1 MVNLSQ
7 LESHLWESA
16 NILRGP
22 VDAADF
28 KTYVFPLLFFK
39 RISDVHDEEYQAALT
54 ESGGDEEYAKFPQ
67 NYRFQI
73 PEDCHWEDVRTVAS
87 NVGQALQRAMRG
99 IEKANPETLYGI
111 FGDASW
117 TNKDRLPDSLLRD
130 LIEHFSRINLGN
142 QAAQADILG
151 QSYEYLIKK
160 FADATNKKAGEF
172 YTPRPVVR
180 LMVNML
186 DPKEGESI
194 YDPTCGTGGMLLE
207 AVHHVKEN
215 HGDDRT
221 LWGKLFGQEKNLT
234 TSAIARMNL
243 FLHGASDFQI
253 VRGDTL
259 RNPAFFAGDNLATF
273 DCVIANPPFSLEK
286 WGEEVWT
293 SDPFG
298 RNVAGMPPGK
308 SGDYA
313 WVQHMIKSMAPKTG
327 RMAVVLPHGALFRM
341 GKEGEIREKILGMDL
356 LEAVIG
362 LGPNLFYGTGLAA
375 CILIF
380 RQRKKP
386 DRKRKVLIVDAS
398 KEFKTGRA
406 QNELLPEHV
415 ERIYQWYRKY
425 QDVSGIARVVTL
437 EEIAGNDH
445 NLNIPR
451 YVEPKNDQV
460 VLTVD
465 AALKQLQMSATAA
478 FSAEDKL
485 IAILQKEELLT
496 TSPKKA

>member
-1 MVNLSQ
+1 MERSIPVSLTQ
-7 LESHLWESA
+7 LESHLWEAA

-39 RISDVHDEEYQAALT
+39 RINDVRDEEYRSALA
-54 ESGGDEEYAKFPQ
+54 EADGDEEYALFPQ

-73 PEDCHWEDVRTVAS
+73 PDRCHWEDVRAKTT
-87 NVGQALQRAMRG
+87 NVGQALQKAMRG
-99 IEKANPETLYGI
+99 IEQANPETLYGI
-111 FGDASW
+111 FGDAQW

-130 LIEHFSRINLGN
+130 LIEHFSRISLGN
-142 QAAQADILG
+142 EAAQADILG

-160 FADATNKKAGEF
+160 FADVTNKKAGEF
-172 YTPRPVVR
+172 YTPRSVVR
-180 LMVNML
+180 LMVNIL
-186 DPKEGESI
+186 DPREGESI
-194 YDPTCGTGGMLLE
+194 YDPACGTGGMLLE
-207 AVHHVKEN
+207 AIHHVKEN

-221 LWGKLFGQEKNLT
+221 LWGKLFGQERNLT
-234 TSAIARMNL
+234 TAAIARMNL
-243 FLHGASDFQI
+243 FLHGAADFQI

-259 RNPAFFAGDNLATF
+259 RNPAFFSGDSLGTF

-293 SDPFG
+293 SDPYG
-298 RNVAGMPPGK
+298 RNFAGMPPGK

-313 WVQHMIKSMAPKTG
+313 WVQHMIKSMAPKSG

-341 GKEGEIREKILGMDL
+341 GAEGKIRTKLLGMDV

-375 CILIF
+375 CILVF
-380 RQRKKP
+380 RQKKSK
-386 DRKRKVLIVDAS
+386 DRKNKLLIVDAS
-398 KEFKTGRA
+398 KEFRTGRA

-415 ERIYQWYRKY
+415 ERIYGWVRDFK
-425 QDVSGIARVVTL
+425 DVEGIARVVTL
-437 EEIAGNDH
+437 EEISGNDY

-451 YVEPKNDQV
+451 YVEPVAKQDV
-460 VLTVD
+460 PTVEV
-465 AALKQLQMSATAA
+465 AMQKLRESAEAA
-478 FSAEDKL
+478 FAAEDKL
-485 IAILQKEELLT
+485 IGLLKREGILR
-496 TSPKKA
+496 